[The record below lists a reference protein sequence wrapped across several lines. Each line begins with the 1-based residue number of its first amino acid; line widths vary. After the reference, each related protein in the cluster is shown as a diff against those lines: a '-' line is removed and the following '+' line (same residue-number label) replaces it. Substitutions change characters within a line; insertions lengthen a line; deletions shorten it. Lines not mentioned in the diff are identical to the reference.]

1 LTSQT
6 FSLIFTCY
14 FEIIGKNGTI
24 FWYFSLLKMKT
35 ENNQGLEHLSDSE
48 LVVRCLEKDNEA
60 WDIII
65 RRYRRR
71 IFNIA
76 YQFVGRVDEAED
88 LSQEIFLKI
97 FRSLHKF
104 NMQACF
110 AYWLIKVSK
119 NYCIDYYR
127 KKQKER
133 AAIVQKMDY
142 HTAVVPEEEDN
153 PVLELEKKEKASV
166 LQKAF
171 SGLPKSSRICVIMR
185 DIQGYTYQEIAEIL
199 KIPEG
204 TVKSRIN
211 RGRKLLAQLLS
222 EEHLLE

>member
-1 LTSQT
+1 
-6 FSLIFTCY
+6 
-14 FEIIGKNGTI
+14 
-24 FWYFSLLKMKT
+24 MKA
-35 ENNQGLEHLSDSE
+35 ENKQGLEYLNDSK
-48 LVVRCLEKDNEA
+48 LVERCLKKDNEA
-60 WDIII
+60 WDVII
-65 RRYRRR
+65 RRYKRR

-110 AYWLIKVSK
+110 AYWLLKVSK

-127 KKQKER
+127 KRQKER
-133 AAIVQKMDY
+133 AAIVQKMEY
-142 HTAVVPEEEDN
+142 HRAVMPKEDSPVWKLEE
-153 PVLELEKKEKASV
+153 KEKATV
-166 LQKAF
+166 LKRAF
-171 SGLPKSSRICVIMR
+171 KGLPKSSRICVIMR
-185 DIQGYTYQEIAEIL
+185 DMQGYTYREIAKIL

-222 EEHLLE
+222 EEN